1 MLGMVARPPLWEKQA
16 DAKRFTRKCLMRYGA
31 IGLFMEMGTGKTRV
45 AVECVEDV
53 RAAILEVRRTVER
66 LKAEDTI
73 NLGLV
78 AAPLSVMHVWVEN
91 WDLWADLP
99 AIFIDLH
106 ETGPAGLRKAKRLAA
121 DGALV
126 ICLINYEM
134 TWQFGHK
141 RIERKRDGELV
152 RILEPVD
159 TTLYDVDW
167 DFVILDEATAIKN
180 SSAKVTKFF
189 LKRIAPKARYR
200 MALTGTAY
208 LKRPLD
214 VYPIIKF
221 LTGEQFMPKTYTRFK
236 AMYSIP
242 HPHIRGAII
251 GYQNIPDLVARMAKC
266 CVLLKK
272 EEVIDLPPVIHMTRE
287 IELPPKVKRLYDTVT
302 KEMYSE
308 LEEFEEA
315 GQTITITHIFGVM
328 RKQLQIASGFVIP
341 DSEDPEEKPVPVE
354 LHHMKVDEVIDIL
367 EQRGGKP
374 TIIVTQ
380 SNFIEKMLVKA
391 IEKNFNFTPKV
402 LNGSVK
408 GAEARHKMIA
418 AAANDLAFIVKES
431 VGCEGTDMKY
441 ADMTIWI
448 EHGPNTSDYAQMMA
462 RNHRGGQ
469 TKKITYVHIIAR
481 GTADK
486 RVMKI
491 LNDDMDVA
499 REIERNWRRLVA
511 A

>member
-1 MLGMVARPPLWEKQA
+1 
-16 DAKRFTRKCLMRYGA
+16 
-31 IGLFMEMGTGKTRV
+31 MEMGTGKTRV
-45 AVECVEDV
+45 AIESIEDV
-53 RAAILEVRRTVER
+53 RAAILEIRRSVER
-66 LKAEDTI
+66 MRENDTI

-78 AAPLSVMHVWVEN
+78 AAPLAVMHVWVEN

-99 AIFIDLH
+99 VLFIDLH
-106 ETGPAGLRKAKRLAA
+106 EMGPAGLRKAKRMSQE
-121 DGALV
+121 GFLV

-141 RIERKRDGELV
+141 RIERKRDGQTV

-167 DFVILDEATAIKN
+167 DFVVLDEATAIKN
-180 SSAKVTKFF
+180 PSAKVTKFF
-189 LKRIAPKARYR
+189 LKKIAPKARYR
-200 MALTGTAY
+200 LALTGSAY

-221 LTGEQFMPKTYTRFK
+221 LTGERFVPKTFTRFK
-236 AMYSIP
+236 AMFSIP

-251 GYQNIPDLVARMAKC
+251 GYQNLSDLVARMAQC

-272 EEVIDLPPVIHMTRE
+272 EEVLDLPEAVHLTRIIDLPP
-287 IELPPKVKRLYDTVT
+287 KSKRIYDKVT
-302 KEMYSE
+302 KEMYAE
-308 LEEFEEA
+308 LEEFEEE
-315 GQTITITHIFGVM
+315 GKTITITHVFGVI

-341 DSEDPEEKPVPVE
+341 DAEDPDVKAEPVE
-354 LHHMKVDEVIDIL
+354 LHQCKINEVLDIL
-367 EQRGGKP
+367 DQRGGKP

-380 SNFIEKMLVKA
+380 SNFMEKMMARA
-391 IEKNFNFTPKV
+391 IKDRFDFDPKI
-402 LNGSVK
+402 LNGRVK

-418 AAANDLAFIVKES
+418 DAGKDMAFIVKES

-469 TKKITYVHIIAR
+469 KKKITYVHILAR
-481 GTADK
+481 GTADI

-491 LNDDMDVA
+491 LQDDLDVA
-499 REIERNWRRLVA
+499 REMERDWRRLVA